1 MTMTDPLGDML
12 TRIRNAQLRGK
23 GKVTSPASKLRGW
36 VLDVLTDEGFI
47 RGYAKVEFP
56 NGKSEF
62 EIELKYN
69 EGAPVIQMIER
80 VSTPGRRVYSPVSE
94 IPTVH
99 NGLGIMILSTPKGI
113 MSDTAAREKNVGG
126 EVLCRVF

>member
-1 MTMTDPLGDML
+1 MTMTDPLGDMI

-23 GKVTSPASKLRGW
+23 SKVVTPASKLRGW
-36 VLDVLTDEGFI
+36 VLDVLAEEGFI
-47 RGYAKVEFP
+47 RGYSRVEYP
-56 NGKSEF
+56 GGKSDF

-80 VSTPGRRVYSPVSE
+80 VSTPGRRVYSSVKSM
-94 IPTVH
+94 PTVY
-99 NGLGIMILSTPKGI
+99 NGLGISILSTPKGI
-113 MSDTAAREKNVGG
+113 MSDTAAREQNVGG